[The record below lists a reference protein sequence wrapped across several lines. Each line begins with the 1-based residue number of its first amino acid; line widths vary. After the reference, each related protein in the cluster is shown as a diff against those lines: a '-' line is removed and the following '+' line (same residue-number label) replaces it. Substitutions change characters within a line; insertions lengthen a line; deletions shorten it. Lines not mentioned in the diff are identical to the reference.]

1 MAAKWQR
8 IKVDLS
14 GYDLTIDEKNEVADL
29 IIERIVDR
37 TQQGKDKDGR
47 RFSGYSQSYK
57 DSLDF
62 KIAGKSPGKVDLQ
75 LSGDMLAA
83 LAVLDKNKR
92 STSTPFEEG
101 SKKRTV
107 IIGFEP
113 DSEEN
118 AKADGNIRGTY
129 GQSKPIPGK
138 ARDFLGIT
146 DRELDNIIRLVKNG

>member
-14 GYDLTIDEKNEVADL
+14 GYGLTSDEKDEVADL
-29 IIERIVDR
+29 IVERIVDR
-37 TQQGKDKDGR
+37 TQQGKDKNNR
-47 RFSGYSQSYK
+47 QWSGKAARYSDNYK

-62 KIAGKSPGKVDLQ
+62 KIANKSPSKVDLQ

-83 LAVLDKNKR
+83 LSVLDKTRR
-92 STSTPFEEG
+92 SVT
-101 SKKRTV
+101 
-107 IIGFEP
+107 IGFEP
-113 DSEEN
+113 GSEEN

-146 DRELDNIIRLVKNG
+146 DRELDNIIKLVKNG

>member
-1 MAAKWQR
+1 MATKWQR

-14 GYDLTIDEKNEVADL
+14 GYGLTSDEKDEVADL

-37 TQQGKDKDGR
+37 TQKGRDKDGD
-47 RFSGYSQSYK
+47 RFAKYSTNYK

-62 KIAGKSPGKVDLQ
+62 AIAGKKGKPVDLQ

-83 LAVLDKNKR
+83 IQHLKEYDTKR
-92 STSTPFEEG
+92 S
-101 SKKRTV
+101 V
-107 IIGFEP
+107 IIGFENG
-113 DSEEN
+113 SEEN

-138 ARDFLGIT
+138 ARDFLGIS
-146 DRELDNIIRLVKNG
+146 DRELDKIINMVKNG

>member
-8 IKVDLS
+8 FKVDLT
-14 GYDLTIDEKNEVADL
+14 GLGLDEDQRAEVADL
-29 IIERIVDR
+29 VIERIVER
-37 TQQGKDKDGR
+37 TVQGKDKDNR
-47 RFSGYSQSYK
+47 PWSGSAALYSDSYK

-62 KIAGKSPGKVDLQ
+62 KIGGKSPSKVDLQ

-83 LAVLDKNKR
+83 LSVLDKTKR
-92 STSTPFEEG
+92 SVT
-101 SKKRTV
+101 
-107 IIGFEP
+107 IGFENGT
-113 DSEEN
+113 EEN

-146 DRELDNIIRLVKNG
+146 KTELAKIIDYVKGQ